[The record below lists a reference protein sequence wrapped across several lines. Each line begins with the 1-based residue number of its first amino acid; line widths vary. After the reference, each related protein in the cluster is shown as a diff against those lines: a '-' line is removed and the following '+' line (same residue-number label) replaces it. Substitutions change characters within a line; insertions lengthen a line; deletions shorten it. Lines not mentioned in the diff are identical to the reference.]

1 MAIPGAETKSR
12 LAWKQ
17 TTNIKR
23 KVYSLD
29 NFARKTFLSI
39 IFILHLVPLEER
51 WLVIELF
58 PYRKFWGKAMGVLL
72 GRMAQTSSIVLR
84 FLVTY
89 VSSTGLNLI
98 PNICSNRSVA
108 STSCSP
114 MGMAPP

>member
-1 MAIPGAETKSR
+1 MCKSSYGDSRSRDEVPFGLETNHKYKKKG
-12 LAWKQ
+12 LFIGK
-17 TTNIKR
+17 
-23 KVYSLD
+23 L
-29 NFARKTFLSI
+29 
-39 IFILHLVPLEER
+39 FILLLVPLEER
-51 WLVIELF
+51 LLVIELF